1 MVVPPNER
9 HNSIKGIVDAGGGR
23 ERGRAR
29 GRARGRDRGTH
40 RMAARLLVWDV

>member
-29 GRARGRDRGTH
+29 GKDRGTH

>member
-29 GRARGRDRGTH
+29 GRDRGTH

>member
-9 HNSIKGIVDAGGGR
+9 HNSIKGIVDAGAGR
-23 ERGRAR
+23 ERGRV
-29 GRARGRDRGTH
+29 RGRDRGTH

>member
-9 HNSIKGIVDAGGGR
+9 HNSIKGIVDAGRGR
-23 ERGRAR
+23 ER

>member
-9 HNSIKGIVDAGGGR
+9 HNSIKGIVDAGWGR
-23 ERGRAR
+23 ER

>member
-23 ERGRAR
+23 
-29 GRARGRDRGTH
+29 ARGRDRGTH